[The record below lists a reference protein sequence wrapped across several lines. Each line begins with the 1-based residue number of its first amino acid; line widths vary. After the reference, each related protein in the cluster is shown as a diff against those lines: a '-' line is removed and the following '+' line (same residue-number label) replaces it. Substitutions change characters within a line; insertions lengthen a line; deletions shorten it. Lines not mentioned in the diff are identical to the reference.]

1 LLRRPARLLAL
12 LLVAAGPGC
21 AVGPDYRR
29 PELATPEAWH
39 AQPGAAP
46 GAAEAD
52 AALAAWWERFGDA
65 QLSAL
70 VARAARESVELRF
83 ADARVR
89 ELVALRGVAGASL
102 WPQLDA
108 VGEAAFISGPT
119 ENSALGALEA
129 FWELDVF
136 GGLRRAVEASE
147 ADLGA
152 GIEDRRALLLALVG
166 SVATTYVELRGLE
179 SELATVRR
187 NLDAQQETHSLTE
200 AQRRAGLASDLDVE
214 RARAQMSLTAA
225 ELQPLESAR
234 TAARNRLAVL
244 MGAAP
249 GALDAELG
257 DEAPI
262 PSAPAEV
269 VTGVPADLLRRR
281 PDLVRAEREL
291 AAATARIGEAEA
303 ERWPRF
309 TLVGS
314 VGLRSD
320 DVAKLVAGDG
330 AIASIGPSVTW
341 PIFAAGR
348 IRANIAANDARTE
361 QALARYELAL
371 LRALEEAENALD
383 RHAREQLRRVDLRD
397 AVAANRQ
404 AVELAQRLYA
414 NGLGGFLDVLVAQRL
429 LLEAESRLVAS
440 ETAVSTSLVS
450 VYVALGG
457 GWQQADALRLP

>member
-1 LLRRPARLLAL
+1 VFRRPARLLAL
-12 LLVAAGPGC
+12 LVAVGSGC

-29 PELATPEAWH
+29 PEFAVPESWH
-39 AQPGAAP
+39 AEAGTAPSGAESDRELASWWQRFD
-46 GAAEAD
+46 D
-52 AALAAWWERFGDA
+52 ARLV
-65 QLSAL
+65 AL
-70 VARAARESVELRF
+70 VERAARESVELRL

-89 ELVALRGVAGASL
+89 ELVALRGVAGAAL
-102 WPQLDA
+102 WPEVDA
-108 VGEAAFISGPT
+108 VGEASFISGPT
-119 ENSALGALEA
+119 DNSALGALEA

-136 GGLRRAVEASE
+136 GRVRRAVEAAD

-166 SVATTYVELRGLE
+166 AVATTYVELRGLE
-179 SELATVRR
+179 SRIATVRS
-187 NLDAQQETHSLTE
+187 NLEAQQETRSLTE

-225 ELQPLESAR
+225 DLPPLETAG

-244 MGAAP
+244 LGAAP

-257 DEAPI
+257 AEAPI

-269 VTGVPADLLRRR
+269 VIAVPADLLRRR
-281 PDLVRAEREL
+281 PDLARAEREL

-309 TLVGS
+309 SLLGS
-314 VGLRSD
+314 VGVRSD

-330 AIASIGPSVTW
+330 AFASIGPSVTW

-371 LRALEEAENALD
+371 LRALEESENALD
-383 RHAREQLRRVDLRD
+383 RHAREQLRRVNLRD
-397 AVAANRQ
+397 AVAANRE

-414 NGLGGFLDVLVAQRL
+414 NGLGGFLDVLVAQRF
-429 LLEAESRLVAS
+429 LLESESRLVES

-457 GWQQADALRLP
+457 GWQQAESLRLP